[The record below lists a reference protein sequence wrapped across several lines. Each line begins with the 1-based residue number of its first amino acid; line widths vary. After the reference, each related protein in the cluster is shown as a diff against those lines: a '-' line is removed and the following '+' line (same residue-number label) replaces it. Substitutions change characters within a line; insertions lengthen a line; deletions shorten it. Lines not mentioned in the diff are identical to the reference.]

1 VMTASPTSTS
11 AGWTASAGIA
21 TLMTDD
27 DYLNGWN
34 DRRELEEAILKAIE
48 HPQMSEV
55 QLRLLM
61 ELRSELFKEDD

>member
-1 VMTASPTSTS
+1 MI
-11 AGWTASAGIA
+11 AGIA
-21 TLMTDD
+21 TLMTED
-27 DYLNGWN
+27 DYLDGWN
-34 DRRELEEAILKAIE
+34 HRRELEEAILKAIE